1 MLSVSQ
7 KKADFNNLKASSL
20 KMFVFPTPLWCDA
33 HETHVICFNIL
44 SKITQ
49 WTSIN
54 SRCCTAFEVMPMM
67 TS

>member
-33 HETHVICFNIL
+33 HETLTLWLNL
-44 SKITQ
+44 SGFKQ
-49 WTSIN
+49 D
-54 SRCCTAFEVMPMM
+54 
-67 TS
+67 